1 MLLKDFN
8 ARFTL
13 AQIRGSVW
21 FKRRHPP
28 LTVDH
33 FEQVLFS
40 LYSQYFKIPKKVT
53 SVRRELNNCSTT
65 CFAALCHMHGQEAPQ
80 MPLESE
86 DTFNHLDILG

>member
-40 LYSQYFKIPKKVT
+40 LYSQYFKIQQK
-53 SVRRELNNCSTT
+53 R
-65 CFAALCHMHGQEAPQ
+65 
-80 MPLESE
+80 
-86 DTFNHLDILG
+86 